1 MDGIR
6 RRDLLKA
13 AGAVGGASI
22 LAAGA
27 LPKVAAAAAP
37 KKQLEQST
45 VFERGETDEYNTF
58 RIPIIVRATDGSL
71 LALAQGRVENAEDFG
86 HIELVSKRSVDDGR
100 TWGPLQVVAAETPER
115 IANQSVVVDQNTGR
129 IHLFY
134 VRTGG
139 DVTGEQIVNGTVS
152 PEDAP
157 RPFVTYSDDH
167 GASWEPAREL
177 TDVLKL
183 PEMRHYVGGPAHG
196 IQLVHGPHAGRLV
209 MPGNHNY
216 LPATPD
222 TPAVVGIH
230 TVLSDDEGA
239 TWRLGGALGAYND
252 DDIIPNETAIVELE
266 DGTVY
271 FNTRDHLGTAPGNRA
286 AAISRDGGETIDGP
300 FEIVPDLVTP
310 MISGSLLTQNRNNDR
325 SERIIFSAPWHPSA
339 RERLTLWS
347 SLDAG
352 ASWDESLVLYDGPAG
367 YSDLASIDDDT
378 IGVLYENGPRLS
390 EATPLTYH
398 QRISLARVK
407 MSALDRPVPKQ
418 RTTPDMSGN
427 GNDAVVSGS
436 PARVEGVFGRALEL
450 AGDYVELPYDPSI
463 DVGNRPFTA
472 ALWFRT
478 AEARQQRLMHAYNN
492 GDFPQWFIEYLPD
505 SSTLRGR
512 MRTAAGDTTA
522 QVVADV
528 ADGVWHHVA
537 VRRGAQHEWTLYL
550 DGKAVA
556 SEQADAGSLS
566 ADFLAGIRVGAR
578 MDGIN
583 NPFVGAV
590 DEVYLFDRALS
601 AAQIRAL
608 AESNTQPSRAPV
620 CHLPLDVLR

>member
-1 MDGIR
+1 MDELR

-13 AGAVGGASI
+13 AGLVGGTSLLTIGGWSTTAS
-22 LAAGA
+22 
-27 LPKVAAAAAP
+27 AAP
-37 KKQLEQST
+37 RRQLEQIT
-45 VFERGETDEYNTF
+45 VFERGETDDYHTF
-58 RIPIIVRATDGSL
+58 RIPLIVRATDGSL

-86 HIELVSKRSVDDGR
+86 HIQLVSKRSTDDGR
-100 TWGPLQVVAAETPER
+100 TWGPLTVVQAEPPER
-115 IANQSVVVDQNTGR
+115 IANQSVVVDRSTGR
-129 IHLFY
+129 IHLFF

-139 DVTGEQIVNGTVS
+139 HVTGEEIVNDTVS

-167 GASWEPAREL
+167 GVTWAPRREL
-177 TDVLKL
+177 TDVLKR
-183 PEMRHYVGGPAHG
+183 PEMRHYVGGPTHG
-196 IQLVHGPHAGRLV
+196 IQLAHGPHAGRLV

-216 LPATPD
+216 LPATAD

-230 TVLSDDEGA
+230 TIISDDHGE
-239 TWRLGGALGAYND
+239 TWRLGGALGAYD
-252 DDIIPNETAIVELE
+252 DADVIPNETAIVELE

-271 FNTRDHLGTAPGNRA
+271 LNTRDHLGTAPGNRA
-286 AAISRDGGETIDGP
+286 HAISRDGGETIERP

-310 MISGSLLTQNRNNDR
+310 MISGSLLTQNRSTDR
-325 SERIIFSAPWHPSA
+325 GERIIFSAPWHPSS

-352 ASWDESLVLYDGPAG
+352 ASWHESLLLYDGPAG

-398 QRISLARVK
+398 QRISLARVP
-407 MSALDRPVPKQ
+407 MSALDRPIPRR

-436 PARVEGVFGRALEL
+436 PARVDGVFGRALEL

-478 AEARQQRLMHAYNN
+478 AQARQQRIMHAYNN
-492 GDFPQWFIEYLPD
+492 GDFPQWFIEYVPG
-505 SSTLRGR
+505 SGVLRAR
-512 MRTAAGDTTA
+512 MRTAGGDTTA

-550 DGKAVA
+550 DGEAVA
-556 SEQADAGSLS
+556 SEPADAGSLS
-566 ADFLAGIRVGAR
+566 TNFLAGIRVGAR

-583 NPFVGAV
+583 HPFVGAV

-601 AAQIRAL
+601 AAQIRDL
-608 AESNTQPSRAPV
+608 AESNTQPSGGPV
-620 CHLPLDVLR
+620 CHLPLEIAR